1 MVSLWVVNASPI
13 ILLAKVGLVELL
25 QNLGAAVVIPEAA
38 EREIQ
43 RRGPTDAGVQA
54 LAQATWLLTVDPGPI
69 PPAVSALGLGDG
81 ENGVLA
87 HALANPGSGVIV
99 DDQGAR
105 NAAAAMGLSLLGT
118 LGVVVFAKTHGFIPA
133 ARPVVEQL
141 RQNGMYLTDQLMNNA
156 LAQIGE

>member
-81 ENGVLA
+81 ESAVLA
-87 HALANPGSGVIV
+87 YALANPSSGVIL
-99 DDQGAR
+99 DDRAAR
-105 NAAAAMGLSLLGT
+105 NAAASLGISNQGT
-118 LGVVVFAKTHGFIPA
+118 LAVVVFAKAHGLIPA

-141 RQNGMYLTDQLMNNA
+141 RQHGMYLSDQVMNQA
-156 LAQIGE
+156 LAQVGE